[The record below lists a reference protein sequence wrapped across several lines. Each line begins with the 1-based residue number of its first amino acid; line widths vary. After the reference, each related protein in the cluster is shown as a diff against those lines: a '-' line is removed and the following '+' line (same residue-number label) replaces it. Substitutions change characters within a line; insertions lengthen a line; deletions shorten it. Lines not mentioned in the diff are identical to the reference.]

1 MNLTTFKPNQMNK
14 QPHHLYRHEIIK
26 LLIKRM
32 DYTMQSF
39 ADDAKVNIATI
50 FNWMRKPESCRSEA
64 QVETAFLGRV
74 EQTKVIP
81 VKKAKAILRN
91 SELTLNISQSEYIR
105 VMMDRHKITVD
116 ALAKESGIERNQVY
130 FWTQGKKEGIRFDET
145 LKNYFTKAIQNH
157 HEALYL

>member
-14 QPHHLYRHEIIK
+14 EPRHLYRHEIIK

-39 ADDAKVNIATI
+39 ADDSKVNIATI
-50 FNWMRKPESCRSEA
+50 FNWMRKPESCRSET
-64 QVETAFLGRV
+64 QIETAFLRRV

-116 ALAKESGIERNQVY
+116 ALAKESGIERSRSI
-130 FWTQGKKEGIRFDET
+130 FGRKGRRRASD
-145 LKNYFTKAIQNH
+145 LTK
-157 HEALYL
+157 L